1 MTNSLLPAE
10 SYWMGPGVICPKHG
24 THAHTISSTIKGH
37 EGHWCMICALEKLG
51 DPLPTI
57 TQKDYLEQLND

>member
-1 MTNSLLPAE
+1 MTNSLFTAE

-24 THAHTISSTIKGH
+24 THPHTISSNIKGH
-37 EGHWCMICALEKLG
+37 EGYWCLICALEALG

-57 TQKDYLEQLND
+57 SQQEYLNGLDD

>member
-24 THAHTISSTIKGH
+24 THPHTINSSIPGY
-37 EGHWCMICALEKLG
+37 EGRWCMLCALEKLG